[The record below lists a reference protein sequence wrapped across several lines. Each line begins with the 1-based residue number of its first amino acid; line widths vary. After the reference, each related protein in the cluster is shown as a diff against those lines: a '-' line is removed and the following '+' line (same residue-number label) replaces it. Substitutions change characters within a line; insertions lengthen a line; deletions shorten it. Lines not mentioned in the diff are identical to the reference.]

1 MSQANRHCRQC
12 GAAILRIDSHFC
24 PSCGA
29 EITPPSSG
37 AEQPPQLPSPTAASE
52 LPMVS
57 FPQAVNLGFKN
68 YFKFSGRA
76 TRAEY
81 WWWLLFTVLAGIV
94 LNVVDTLTDA
104 MGMVGF
110 LFELAILVPSFAL
123 GARRLHDINRT
134 GWWLLWFLGSFPMAA
149 IGGGIL
155 LVSFFLLDN
164 FLILTVLGFAM
175 AIGFGILG
183 IIGVIVLIVWAIKQ
197 GDEGL
202 NKYGP
207 DPRQPTSQ
215 EPYKP

>member
-1 MSQANRHCRQC
+1 MSQANRYCRQC

-57 FPQAVNLGFKN
+57 FPQAVKLGFKN

-94 LNVVDTLTDA
+94 LNVVDTLTGT

-110 LFELAILVPSFAL
+110 LFEFATLVPSFAL

-183 IIGVIVLIVWAIKQ
+183 MIGVIVLIVWLIKQ

-215 EPYKP
+215 QPYRP

>member
-1 MSQANRHCRQC
+1 MSQANRYCRQC

-57 FPQAVNLGFKN
+57 FPQAVKLGFKN

-94 LNVVDTLTDA
+94 LNVVDTLTGT

-110 LFELAILVPSFAL
+110 LFELATLVPSFAL

-183 IIGVIVLIVWAIKQ
+183 ISGVIVLIVWAIKQ

-215 EPYKP
+215 QPYKP

>member
-1 MSQANRHCRQC
+1 MSQANRYCGQC
-12 GAAILRIDSHFC
+12 GAAIIRIDSHFC

-57 FPQAVNLGFKN
+57 FPQAVKLGFKN
-68 YFKFSGRA
+68 YFKFSGRS

-94 LNVVDTLTDA
+94 LNVVDTLTGT

-110 LFELAILVPSFAL
+110 LFELATLVPSFAL

-215 EPYKP
+215 QP